1 MRIGTFESC
10 LTLTL
15 LPYHNRVWLACF
27 TLFQS
32 LVHCA
37 MTVCANEGVTC
48 YGDVVFSDLLP
59 ETGYLPVYSQW
70 LWYSKLKLDGQVRE
84 LLALTRPPLSWA
96 CPMSGVRGTLPNP
109 PCARL

>member
-1 MRIGTFESC
+1 
-10 LTLTL
+10 
-15 LPYHNRVWLACF
+15 
-27 TLFQS
+27 
-32 LVHCA
+32 

-84 LLALTRPPLSWA
+84 LLVLMRPPLS
-96 CPMSGVRGTLPNP
+96 
-109 PCARL
+109 